1 MRFITTPLLG
11 LSVLLLAACNNEPTT
26 DDDPVAVPNT
36 VSDQQPGDAQQHD
49 QADAHGH
56 GHGHGHPHEDDHGHA
71 HDHAHDHAHAP
82 PQHAPDGR
90 TGPPQRADHQHP
102 EPVSRPAS
110 KISIGDKVPDFEVTI
125 NGKKWT
131 LSQLRNNTELTSD
144 GTIVLTFWCSFCHSC
159 RHVDQSLN
167 KLAQNYKGKAA
178 VIALDASDGETTEEV
193 TRFAKEKGL
202 TLPIALNASGSAA
215 DIFGA
220 KVTTTTVVIDKQGVL
235 RYCGQFGN
243 ARHPFAQ
250 NALEAVLQGQT
261 VKVAETKHRG

>member
-1 MRFITTPLLG
+1 
-11 LSVLLLAACNNEPTT
+11 
-26 DDDPVAVPNT
+26 
-36 VSDQQPGDAQQHD
+36 
-49 QADAHGH
+49 
-56 GHGHGHPHEDDHGHA
+56 
-71 HDHAHDHAHAP
+71 
-82 PQHAPDGR
+82 
-90 TGPPQRADHQHP
+90 
-102 EPVSRPAS
+102 
-110 KISIGDKVPDFEVTI
+110 
-125 NGKKWT
+125 
-131 LSQLRNNTELTSD
+131 
-144 GTIVLTFWCSFCHSC
+144 
-159 RHVDQSLN
+159 
-167 KLAQNYKGKAA
+167 
-178 VIALDASDGETTEEV
+178 V

>member
-1 MRFITTPLLG
+1 MRFVTTLLLG
-11 LSVLLLAACNNEPTT
+11 LSVLLLASCNNEPTT
-26 DDDPVAVPNT
+26 GEQAAAPST
-36 VSDQQPGDAQQHD
+36 VSSHPAGVAQQH
-49 QADAHGH
+49 G
-56 GHGHGHPHEDDHGHA
+56 HEDDHGHA
-71 HDHAHDHAHAP
+71 HAHEDHHGHPHAP

-90 TGPPQRADHQHP
+90 TGPPQATDHELF
-102 EPVSRPAS
+102 EPASGQVS

-125 NGKKWT
+125 NDKKWT
-131 LSQLRNNTELTSD
+131 LNQLRKNTELTSD

-159 RHVDQSLN
+159 RDVDQGLN
-167 KLAQNYKGKAA
+167 KLAQHYKGKAA

-193 TRFAKEKGL
+193 TRFAKKKGL

>member
-1 MRFITTPLLG
+1 MRFITTLLLG
-11 LSVLLLAACNNEPTT
+11 LPVLLLASCNNEPTT
-26 DDDPVAVPNT
+26 VDQAAVPNT
-36 VSDQQPGDAQQHD
+36 VSDGQPGDAQQHD
-49 QADAHGH
+49 QAAAHEDVHGH
-56 GHGHGHPHEDDHGHA
+56 THDHG
-71 HDHAHDHAHAP
+71 HAP

-90 TGPPQRADHQHP
+90 TGPPQPADHKLV
-102 EPVSRPAS
+102 EPAS
-110 KISIGDKVPDFEVTI
+110 GPANPISIGDKVPDFEVTI
-125 NGKKWT
+125 NDKKWT
-131 LSQLRNNTELTSD
+131 LSQLRKNAELTSD

-159 RHVDQSLN
+159 RHIDQSLN
-167 KLAQNYKGKAA
+167 KLAQHYKGKAA

-220 KVTTTTVVIDKQGVL
+220 KRTTTTVVIDKQGVL

-243 ARHPFAQ
+243 ARNPFAQ

>member
-1 MRFITTPLLG
+1 MRFITTLLLG
-11 LSVLLLAACNNEPTT
+11 LSVLLLASCNNEPTT
-26 DDDPVAVPNT
+26 GDQAAVPNT
-36 VSDQQPGDAQQHD
+36 VSDEQPGDAQQHGHE
-49 QADAHGH
+49 DAHGH
-56 GHGHGHPHEDDHGHA
+56 AHEDAHGHAHEDAHGHA
-71 HDHAHDHAHAP
+71 HDHGHAP

-102 EPVSRPAS
+102 EPASRPVS

-125 NGKKWT
+125 NDKKWT
-131 LSQLRNNTELTSD
+131 LSQLRKNTDLTSD
-144 GTIVLTFWCSFCHSC
+144 GTIVLTCWCSCCHSG
-159 RHVDQSLN
+159 RQVDQSLN
-167 KLAQNYKGKAA
+167 KLAQHYKGKAA

-220 KVTTTTVVIDKQGVL
+220 KRTTTTVVIDKHGVL
-235 RYCGQFGN
+235 RYRGHFGN
-243 ARHPFAQ
+243 ARHPYARD
-250 NALEAVLQGQT
+250 ALEAVLHGQT